1 MHYLQKSPNVPSGPN
16 IIHLRCQELLGTM
29 MSTQLNLGVLRA
41 MLAVSVQQSIVTEPV
56 SRLLEVLLY
65 ST

>member
-1 MHYLQKSPNVPSGPN
+1 
-16 IIHLRCQELLGTM
+16 